1 MLGIVLALRVVRVGY
16 SSRGLWE
23 HGVTSYG
30 AVYVDKHAWSRRS
43 AIGRRIIDL
52 YDMILIEF

>member
-30 AVYVDKHAWSRRS
+30 AVYVDKNA
-43 AIGRRIIDL
+43 
-52 YDMILIEF
+52 